1 MVLGH
6 VSKIQDSWPWV
17 RVSSSQSEQPQE
29 AHPGW
34 TCPPDH
40 DWDWGCLVLVAFPSS
55 LSLPSSGITAF
66 EGREIQKLRHLGLLA
81 LASSGA
87 LPHDNDD
94 TGDCPRATHSGR
106 AATIYRSLKLLY
118 HPHKTDKGKLFVS
131 SHFTD
136 GKREAT
142 LAHVTG
148 SGNPPGNAIGKLH
161 LAYLSPALRGRSPQ
175 LCPPAWSPLGSLA
188 KQNLHVPRTC
198 YLLLAL
204 PSSLLPLLFHSRSL
218 TSRM

>member
-148 SGNPPGNAIGKLH
+148 SGNPPGNPIGKLH
-161 LAYLSPALRGRSPQ
+161 LAYLSPALRGRSPE